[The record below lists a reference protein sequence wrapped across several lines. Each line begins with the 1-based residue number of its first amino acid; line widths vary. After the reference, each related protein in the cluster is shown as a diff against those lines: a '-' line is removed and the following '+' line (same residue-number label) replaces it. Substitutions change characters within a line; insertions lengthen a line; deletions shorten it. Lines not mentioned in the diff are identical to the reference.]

1 MKAYIT
7 GTSSGIGKAIT
18 EKLLNEGHEVVGL
31 SRTKTIQHQ
40 NYKHIFI
47 DFKNLDAVSAFEFE
61 TDISSDICL
70 INNAGIIEPIRPVG
84 HLLDQEIIQ
93 LTQINLVVPQL
104 LINKFLHKYQTFNN
118 KYHIIN
124 ISSGAGKYPID
135 AWAGYCASKAGL
147 DLFSETIN
155 LEWENRQIENWAIH
169 SFAPGVVD
177 TQMQTKIRA
186 SNPNDFKNLQ
196 KFLDLK
202 TNQELLNPELV
213 AEKIFD
219 ILAHPKQYN
228 QVVFSI
234 RDLT

>member
-7 GTSSGIGKAIT
+7 GTSSGIGKAIA

-93 LTQINLVVPQL
+93 LNQINLVVPQL
-104 LINKFLHKYQTFNN
+104 LINKFLHKYQSFNN